1 MAHDFMDDYVY
12 YHSFYEIPRNFIY
25 WAAIALLGA
34 VVNRKVHFRHG
45 DIIIHGNV
53 YVMLVSPQGI
63 SKSTPCDFARRFF
76 KLACPDYYIGA
87 STQSAEDIV
96 STMAKPDFA
105 RAYTDENGQP
115 TELRVYS
122 FFINEFK
129 NFVAYAP
136 SRMLAFLTDI
146 YDRVDS
152 FDSSTI
158 KRGVESIT
166 NPCLNILACENP
178 QWLINNLKNDV
189 VSGGF
194 SRRIIY
200 VYEMER
206 SEPKAF
212 IDLTPAAVDAR
223 DRIVQHLVA
232 ARSVVG
238 QFKWSNDG
246 RKWYE
251 PWYNNKQRNLPN
263 NPLMAGYVGTKHVQL
278 FKVAMLLD
286 AASTKP
292 MFLLTAE
299 LLERALAFLNIIE
312 ENMPRLSQAAGRNEL
327 AAIQQRA
334 MELIQQSGGWMS
346 EKDLKREVE
355 VDCNWNEAASMLR
368 HLEETE
374 QLERREWKFPDGKTR
389 WMLFLPGKMQE
400 LAAQGVV
407 KVTQQPKPQQ

>member
-1 MAHDFMDDYVY
+1 M
-12 YHSFYEIPRNFIY
+12 IPAPLN
-25 WAAIALLGA
+25 
-34 VVNRKVHFRHG
+34 VV
-45 DIIIHGNV
+45 
-53 YVMLVSPQGI
+53 LS
-63 SKSTPCDFARRFF
+63 
-76 KLACPDYYIGA
+76 L
-87 STQSAEDIV
+87 
-96 STMAKPDFA
+96 
-105 RAYTDENGQP
+105 
-115 TELRVYS
+115 
-122 FFINEFK
+122 
-129 NFVAYAP
+129 
-136 SRMLAFLTDI
+136 
-146 YDRVDS
+146 
-152 FDSSTI
+152 
-158 KRGVESIT
+158 
-166 NPCLNILACENP
+166 
-178 QWLINNLKNDV
+178 
-189 VSGGF
+189 

-206 SEPKAF
+206 PEPKAF

-238 QFKWSNDG
+238 QFKWSDDG

-334 MELIQQSGGWMS
+334 MELIQQSGGWMT

-355 VDCNWNEAASMLR
+355 VDCNWSEAASMLR